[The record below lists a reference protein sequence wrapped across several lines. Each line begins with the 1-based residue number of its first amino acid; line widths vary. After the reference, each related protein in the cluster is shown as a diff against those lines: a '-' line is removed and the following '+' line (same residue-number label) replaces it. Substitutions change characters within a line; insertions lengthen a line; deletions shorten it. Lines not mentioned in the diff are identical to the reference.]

1 MILRRIT
8 EHVHAQN
15 WFAVGLDFVIV
26 VIGVFIGI
34 QVANW
39 NDDRIDR
46 IETGSVL
53 VRLQQEF
60 QLHLERTD
68 RSLVMHQ
75 AYLVATARLINGI
88 RDARLAQDTLSDDID
103 VATGFA
109 TPPGPSTTFQEL
121 VSSGRLRLLSG
132 TELRSA
138 LLKYN
143 DHVSLVRSHY
153 GVFTQPL
160 HEARTGLMR
169 ARTLIV
175 TGHPSQEIVQSGAT
189 GAVNQA
195 LLLSDPQLMVALQ
208 MTYATQDNI
217 HAVLLANRERIQ
229 EILDLI
235 EAEKAAAR

>member
-8 EHVHAQN
+8 EHVNAQN

-39 NDDRIDR
+39 NADRLDR

-53 VRLQQEF
+53 DRLQQEF

-68 RSLVMHQ
+68 RSLVFHQ
-75 AYLVATARLINGI
+75 ASLAAAARLINGI
-88 RDARLAQDTLSDDID
+88 RDAQLADDTLNDDI
-103 VATGFA
+103 GLISEFA

-132 TELRSA
+132 THLRSA
-138 LLKYN
+138 LLQYN
-143 DHVSLVRSHY
+143 DYVSLVRDHY
-153 GVFTQPL
+153 GVFTEPL
-160 HEARTGLMR
+160 HEARVGLMP
-169 ARTLIV
+169 ARTLVV
-175 TGHPSQEIVQSGAT
+175 TGQPSQEFVQSGAT

-195 LLLSDPQLMVALQ
+195 VLLSDPQLMVALQ
-208 MTYATQDNI
+208 MAYATQDNI
-217 HAVLLANRERIQ
+217 HAVLRTNRKRIQ

-235 EAEKAAAR
+235 EAEKAGAR

>member
-1 MILRRIT
+1 MILRRLT
-8 EHVHAQN
+8 EHLRDQN
-15 WFAVGLDFVIV
+15 WFAVGIDFVIV

-39 NDDRIDR
+39 NDDRLDR

-68 RSLVMHQ
+68 RSLVWHQ
-75 AYLVATARLINGI
+75 ASLAAAARLINGI
-88 RDARLAQDTLSDDID
+88 RDARLAQDTLNDDIGLVSD
-103 VATGFA
+103 FA

-132 TELRSA
+132 TRLRSA
-138 LLKYN
+138 LLEYN
-143 DHVSLVRSHY
+143 DYVSLVRSHY

-160 HEARTGLMR
+160 HEARASLMR
-169 ARTLIV
+169 ARTLVV
-175 TGHPSQEIVQSGAT
+175 TGQASQAIVQSGAT
-189 GAVNQA
+189 GAVDQA
-195 LLLSDPQLMVALQ
+195 VLSSDPQLMVALQ
-208 MTYATQDNI
+208 MAYATQDNI
-217 HAVLLANRERIQ
+217 HAVLLANRKRIQ

-235 EAEKAAAR
+235 EAEKAGAR